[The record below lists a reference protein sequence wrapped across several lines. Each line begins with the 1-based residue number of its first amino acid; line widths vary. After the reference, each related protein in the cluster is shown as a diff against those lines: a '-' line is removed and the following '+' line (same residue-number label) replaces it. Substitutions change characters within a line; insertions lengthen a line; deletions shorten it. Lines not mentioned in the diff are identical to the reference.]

1 MKEIEQYIISK
12 LVSKYNIK
20 KDEAMI
26 FYIDMLGRR
35 KIEFLLQHIDEYPTF
50 ESLKQYYYGGKIY
63 EL

>member
-35 KIEFLLQHIDEYPTF
+35 KIEHLLQNIDKHSTF